1 MLHEK
6 RIIPLSN
13 NSNVIFNRT
22 IIHKLLQNSLKNGLQ
37 EFNDWEKSRIRSL
50 FMNKSPFYYFKFPN
64 HPNEN
69 NPQMKIVK
77 SNVIIS

>member
-37 EFNDWEKSRIRSL
+37 EFNDWEKIENSQLIYEQISVLL
-50 FMNKSPFYYFKFPN
+50 F
-64 HPNEN
+64 
-69 NPQMKIVK
+69 
-77 SNVIIS
+77 